1 MCPRSGSAAVGV
13 RPCGGCGTG
22 RRPCSRRCRPGTA
35 GCTRLVIGRAQSYAS
50 NSFSAGPQT
59 RKRGRSARSGC
70 PSGASHGAQST
81 GSLPSEPGWARS
93 AVSPSIAT
101 AVLFLVLVAAGG
113 HALRN
118 KQAPTRMC
126 PSALRCR
133 GCWRPRRHRGVA
145 GRSRPTGRASWNP
158 ACPGPRRLGPAR
170 SALPQPVRYGED
182 GGEDLFPG
190 TVDGPSDQPLVSGL
204 ERAELFGTYE
214 PPRTTRA
221 LPAVQLTPGGEHQAE
236 HAVAQLK
243 SWRLLRRVRSSTRR
257 IGTIVKAIHTL
268 MTCNYSE

>member
-118 KQAPTRMC
+118 KKAPTRMC

-133 GCWRPRRHRGVA
+133 GCWRPRRHREGA

-170 SALPQPVRYGED
+170 SPLPQPVRYGED

-204 ERAELFGTYE
+204 ERAELFGT
-214 PPRTTRA
+214 
-221 LPAVQLTPGGEHQAE
+221 
-236 HAVAQLK
+236 
-243 SWRLLRRVRSSTRR
+243 
-257 IGTIVKAIHTL
+257 
-268 MTCNYSE
+268 